1 MLFLF
6 PFAAVGQL
14 RPERKKMNRNKTKL
28 ITFSGL
34 ALGLAYT
41 ISFFPLYR
49 WPQGGSV
56 TMASMLPV
64 MLVGICYGL
73 RPGLL
78 AGFAYSL
85 LQFIQ
90 DPWFLTPLQ
99 FLLDYPLAFMCLG
112 LAGLAAGRGRRYAC
126 VILTLAGV
134 ARFFCHLVSGAIFF
148 ANYAPAGMNPWWYS
162 LTVNG
167 LVQGTELAICLVA
180 MSALMATGAWDRIV
194 ALSGR

>member
-1 MLFLF
+1 MY
-6 PFAAVGQL
+6 
-14 RPERKKMNRNKTKL
+14 KNKTRL

-64 MLVGICYGL
+64 MLVGVCYGL

-112 LAGLAAGRGRRYAC
+112 LTGLAAGKSRRLAVIFLAVAGGGRF
-126 VILTLAGV
+126 L
-134 ARFFCHLVSGAIFF
+134 CHLVSGAIFF
-148 ANYAPAGMNPWWYS
+148 ASYAPPGMNPWWYS

-167 LVQGTELAICLVA
+167 LVQGTELAICLAA
-180 MSALMATGAWDRIV
+180 MSALMAAGAWDRIV
-194 ALSGR
+194 ALSSR